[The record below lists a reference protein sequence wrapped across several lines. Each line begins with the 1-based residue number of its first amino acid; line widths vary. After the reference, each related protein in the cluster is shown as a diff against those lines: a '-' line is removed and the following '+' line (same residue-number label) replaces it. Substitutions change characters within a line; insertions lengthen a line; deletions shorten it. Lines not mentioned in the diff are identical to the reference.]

1 MCLKVR
7 VLPSFL
13 GKQTEL
19 LWRRFKGV
27 RAVRV
32 PWTGAIRSLRNRS
45 GMWSAESCHSFWPQK
60 YWVTQEKWGSKFLS
74 KPFVPRFIAFHRTRW
89 ATAFA
94 KPSMISSSAPWP
106 VESAAVLWCPKE
118 WNLINS
124 SGTNVVFL
132 SWFSIDF
139 CFLPYFFC
147 GFFWAN
153 TWARCPDRGDLGEM
167 RRDYIQTV
175 VKSNAWQS
183 FSGII
188 WDLGVCLG
196 QHIWN
201 IHANID
207 DWSWFIMIYTVYIQ
221 CIQFHATVGYILGS
235 KSTLRSTSF
244 GGQGASP
251 PSGAAALAA
260 PLVLEG
266 P

>member
-147 GFFWAN
+147 GFV
-153 TWARCPDRGDLGEM
+153 GQILG
-167 RRDYIQTV
+167 
-175 VKSNAWQS
+175 
-183 FSGII
+183 
-188 WDLGVCLG
+188 LGVLIGAIWVKWEEITSRQLWSPMLG
-196 QHIWN
+196 KV
-201 IHANID
+201 
-207 DWSWFIMIYTVYIQ
+207 F
-221 CIQFHATVGYILGS
+221 LGS
-235 KSTLRSTSF
+235 F
-244 GGQGASP
+244 GISVF
-251 PSGAAALAA
+251 AL
-260 PLVLEG
+260 VNIYEIYM
-266 P
+266 